1 MGESKKSTV
10 KANGHYREQFTL
22 PALALLDLKLPCI
35 VGMEVLR
42 WIRQQHGTVH
52 EWRK

>member
-10 KANGHYREQFTL
+10 KANGHYHEQFTL
-22 PALALLDLKLPCI
+22 PALALLDLKLPYA

-42 WIRQQHGTVH
+42 WIRQQPGALH